1 VEVKSVSDLLRLESF
16 IKREIEPYKLEQVL
30 FGLRRVADKYEP
42 FVLGGASLF
51 AVRFCKAGRRTTRVP
66 VLSDDVLTPW
76 LHLVTCYL
84 LADPIGYDA
93 VLQREYKNANPVF
106 TFLRIVGSQMPYN
119 VGWFGHHAQPI
130 LLYHEIPKRLAQ
142 LSTTPKFDFEES
154 FRELYGA
161 SSREYINIGFVSSV
175 AALRNDGFTR
185 GYYRKA
191 REQGIRLPSEGKML
205 SVLDRLSADPTQLR
219 NAYRKYQTTDARF
232 AIYNFNPL
240 FLHPLVRPWRQKKHV
255 PMDDDRMIA
264 PIPDLVVLK
273 NSIGIFYEMFN
284 RYGVDFSNYFGDVF
298 EAYVGQVLEH
308 CGTSIRVISER
319 TIRKTY
325 PSSKGKAP
333 DWVIIDGSSAIL
345 VECKATRFSRAAVST
360 GDEYAVGE
368 SLKQLTK
375 GLRQLADFRQAC
387 LTKAPGLE
395 VLHSSSSFVPLLIT
409 LEPLYLI
416 NSVFFREYVNDE
428 LASTNVK
435 KLPWRVLSI
444 DQLEKLQPHL
454 GHGVSFASSLNE
466 METQTLDSILA
477 NLYEKTRLTFKDSF
491 LYAMDREL
499 YRMLGVGA

>member
-51 AVRFCKAGRRTTRVP
+51 AVRFCNAGRRTTRVP
-66 VLSDDVLTPW
+66 VLNDDVLTPW

-93 VLQREYKNANPVF
+93 VLQQEYKNANPVF

-154 FRELYGA
+154 FKELYGA

-191 REQGIRLPSEGKML
+191 REQGIKLPSEGKLL

-219 NAYRKYQTTDARF
+219 NIYRRHQTTDARF
-232 AIYNFNPL
+232 AIYNLNPL

-255 PMDDDRMIA
+255 AMDDDRMIA

-273 NSIGIFYEMFN
+273 NSTGIFYEMFN
-284 RYGVDFSNYFGDVF
+284 RYGIDFSNYFGDVF

-308 CGTSIRVISER
+308 CGTSIKVISEQ

-325 PSSKGKAP
+325 PTSKGKVP
-333 DWVIIDGSSAIL
+333 DWVVVDGSSAIL

-360 GDEYAVGE
+360 GDESAVRE

-375 GLRQLADFRQAC
+375 GLRQLADFRHAC

-395 VLHSSSSFVPLLIT
+395 VVHSASSFVPLLIT

-416 NSVFFREYVNDE
+416 NSLFFREYVDDE
-428 LASTNVK
+428 LASTNVRK
-435 KLPWRVLSI
+435 FPWRVLSI

-454 GHGVSFASSLNE
+454 GHGVSFSSILNE
-466 METQTLDSILA
+466 METQILDSILA
-477 NLYEKTRLTFKDSF
+477 GLYEKTGLTFKDSF
-491 LYAMDREL
+491 LYEMDREL
-499 YRMLGVGA
+499 YRRLGVDA